1 MNLQLMDL
9 KPELRNYWLV
19 NNEVKMSIDK
29 DYEFFL
35 ENVLGLMVINAE
47 GNLVYMNRQCADY
60 IKMDQEK
67 SIGKYITEVFPPS
80 KMQKLL
86 KGDKAINTDF
96 YFHDGRMSVSTQAQ
110 LKKDGKIVGVIEYD
124 IIQDLDSLEDILNK
138 YALVLNDEMK
148 YYREQFRNLRRTK
161 YSIENIIGTSKK
173 IEDLRKQIKL
183 AATTNSTVI
192 ITGET
197 GTGKELVAHSIHNL
211 SSRKFNGFVK
221 INAANFPETLA
232 ESEFFGYED
241 GAFTGAKK
249 GGKKGKFEM
258 ANGGTIFIDEISQ
271 LPLPLQPKLLRV
283 LQEREIDR
291 LGGEK
296 SITVDVRIIAA
307 TNEELKDLVNVG
319 KFREDLFYRLNVF
332 TIEVPPL
339 RERLDDLPELVM
351 YRIEQL
357 NLEMGKS
364 IVKVE
369 ESVYHYLKKYEW
381 PGNVRE
387 LYNIVEKAMNYANG
401 DTLKLE
407 HFRPDSQNGSIDLS
421 SLSKL
426 GNPIEI
432 VKREA
437 ERKLIMHVL
446 EMFKG
451 NKTKASEYLKISR
464 PLLYQKM
471 DRLGIK

>member
-1 MNLQLMDL
+1 MDF
-9 KPELRNYWLV
+9 
-19 NNEVKMSIDK
+19 DK
-29 DYEFFL
+29 DYRFFL
-35 ENVLGLMVINAE
+35 ENILGLMVINAE

-67 SIGKYITEVFPPS
+67 SIGKYITEVFPPT
-80 KMQKLL
+80 KMLELL
-86 KGDKAINTDF
+86 TGDKTINTDF

-110 LKKDGKIVGVIEYD
+110 LRQDGKIVGVLEYD

-138 YALVLNDEMK
+138 YTLVLNDEMK
-148 YYREQFRNLRRTK
+148 YYREQFRNLQRTK
-161 YSIENIIGTSKK
+161 YSIENIIGSSKK
-173 IEDLRKQIKL
+173 TEDLRKQIEM
-183 AATTNSTVI
+183 AATSNSTVI

-211 SSRKFNGFVK
+211 SSRKFDNFVK
-221 INAANFPETLA
+221 INAANFPESLA

-258 ANGGTIFIDEISQ
+258 ADGGTLFIDEISQ
-271 LPLPLQPKLLRV
+271 LPITLQPKLLRV
-283 LQEREIDR
+283 LQEHEIDR
-291 LGGEK
+291 LGGDK
-296 SITVDVRIIAA
+296 SIPIDVRIVAA
-307 TNEELKDLVNVG
+307 TNEDLKDMIKAG
-319 KFREDLFYRLNVF
+319 RFREDLFYRLNVF
-332 TIEVPPL
+332 TIEIPPL
-339 RERLDDLPELVM
+339 RERLEDLPELIM
-351 YRIEQL
+351 YRVEQL
-357 NLEMGKS
+357 NLEMGKN

-369 ESVYHYLKKYEW
+369 DSVYPYLRKYEW

-387 LYNIVEKAMNYANG
+387 LYNIIEKAMNYAAG

-407 HFRPDSQNGSIDLS
+407 YFRPDSGNGAIDLGA
-421 SLSKL
+421 LSKL

-446 EMFKG
+446 EMFHG
-451 NKTKASEYLKISR
+451 NKSKASEYLKISR

-471 DRLGIK
+471 SRLGIK

>member
-1 MNLQLMDL
+1 MI
-9 KPELRNYWLV
+9 
-19 NNEVKMSIDK
+19 IDK

-35 ENVLGLMVINAE
+35 ENILGLMVINAE
-47 GNLVYMNRQCADY
+47 GNVVYMNRQCADY
-60 IKMDQEK
+60 IKMDQDK

-80 KMQKLL
+80 KMQNLL
-86 KGDKAINTDF
+86 TGDKAINTDF

-110 LKKDGKIVGVIEYD
+110 LKKDGKVVGVIEYD
-124 IIQDLDSLEDILNK
+124 IIQDLNSLEDILGK

-161 YSIENIIGTSKK
+161 YSIENLIGNSKK
-173 IEDLRKQIKL
+173 MHDLRKQIEM
-183 AATTNSTVI
+183 AATSNSTVI

-211 SSRKFNGFVK
+211 SSRKLSGFVK

-232 ESEFFGYED
+232 ESEFFGYDE

-249 GGKKGKFEM
+249 GGKKGKFEL
-258 ANGGTIFIDEISQ
+258 ADGGTLFIDEVSQ
-271 LPLPLQPKLLRV
+271 MPLLLQPKLLRA
-283 LQEREIDR
+283 LQEHEIDR

-296 SITVDVRIIAA
+296 SIPVNVRIIAA
-307 TNEELKDLVNVG
+307 TNEDLKELVKAG
-319 KFREDLFYRLNVF
+319 KFREDLYYRLNVF
-332 TIEVPPL
+332 TIDVPPL
-339 RERLDDLPELVM
+339 RERLEDLPELVM

-357 NLEMGKS
+357 NLEMGKN
-364 IVKVE
+364 IVKVDD
-369 ESVYHYLKKYEW
+369 SVYAYLKKYEW

-387 LYNIVEKAMNYANG
+387 LYNIVEKAMNYADG

-407 HFRPDSQNGSIDLS
+407 YFRPDSQNGAMDLV

-426 GNPIEI
+426 GTPIDI

-446 EMFKG
+446 EMYHG
-451 NKTKASEYLKISR
+451 NKTKAAEYLKISR

-471 DRLGIK
+471 SRLGIK

>member
-1 MNLQLMDL
+1 M
-9 KPELRNYWLV
+9 V
-19 NNEVKMSIDK
+19 IDK

-35 ENVLGLMVINAE
+35 ENILGLIVINSD
-47 GNLVYMNRQCADY
+47 GNLVYMNRQCAEY

-67 SIGKYITEVFPPS
+67 SIGKNITEVFPPT
-80 KMQKLL
+80 KMLELL
-86 KGDKAINTDF
+86 SGDKTINTDF

-110 LKKDGKIVGVIEYD
+110 LRKDGKVVGVLEYD
-124 IIQDLDSLEDILNK
+124 IIQDLDSLEDILSK
-138 YALVLNDEMK
+138 YAMVLNDEMK

-161 YSIENIIGTSKK
+161 YSIENLIGTSKK
-173 IEDLRKQIKL
+173 MEDLRKQIEM
-183 AATTNSTVI
+183 AATSNSTVI

-211 SSRKFNGFVK
+211 SSRKFNGFIK

-241 GAFTGAKK
+241 GTFTGAKK

-258 ANGGTIFIDEISQ
+258 ADGGTLFIDEVSQ
-271 LPLPLQPKLLRV
+271 LPLSLQPKLLRV

-296 SITVDVRIIAA
+296 SIPIDVRIIAA
-307 TNEELKDLVNVG
+307 TNEKLKDMVKAG

-332 TIEVPPL
+332 TIDVPSL
-339 RERLDDLPELVM
+339 RERLEDLPELIM

-357 NLEMGKS
+357 NLEMGKN

-369 ESVYHYLKKYEW
+369 DSVYSYLKKYEW

-387 LYNIVEKAMNYANG
+387 LYNIIEKAMNYAVG

-407 HFRPDSQNGSIDLS
+407 YFRPDSQNGAMDLGT
-421 SLSKL
+421 LSKL

-446 EMFKG
+446 EMFQD
-451 NKTKASEYLKISR
+451 NKTKASKYLKISR

-471 DRLGIK
+471 ARLGIK

>member
-1 MNLQLMDL
+1 M
-9 KPELRNYWLV
+9 V
-19 NNEVKMSIDK
+19 IDK

-35 ENVLGLMVINAE
+35 ENVLGLMVINSE

-60 IKMDQEK
+60 IKMDQDK
-67 SIGKYITEVFPPS
+67 SIGKYITEVFPPT
-80 KMQKLL
+80 KMLDLL
-86 KGDKAINTDF
+86 TGDKTVNTDF

-110 LKKDGKIVGVIEYD
+110 LRKDGEVVGVLEYD

-148 YYREQFRNLRRTK
+148 YYREEFRNLQRTK
-161 YSIENIIGTSKK
+161 YSIENILGSSKK
-173 IEDLRKQIKL
+173 MEDLRKQIKM
-183 AATTNSTVI
+183 AATSNSTVI
-192 ITGET
+192 ISGET

-221 INAANFPETLA
+221 INAANFPESLA

-258 ANGGTIFIDEISQ
+258 ADRGTLFIDEVSQ
-271 LPLPLQPKLLRV
+271 LPLTLQPKLLRV
-283 LQEREIDR
+283 LQEHEIDR
-291 LGGEK
+291 LGGDK
-296 SITVDVRIIAA
+296 SIPVDVRIVAA
-307 TNEELKDLVNVG
+307 TNEDLKEMVKAG
-319 KFREDLFYRLNVF
+319 RFREDLFYRLDVF
-332 TIEVPPL
+332 TIDLPPL
-339 RERLDDLPELVM
+339 RERLEDLPELIM

-357 NLEMGKS
+357 NLEMGKN
-364 IVKVE
+364 IVRVE
-369 ESVYHYLKKYEW
+369 DQVYQYLRKYEW

-387 LYNIVEKAMNYANG
+387 LYNIIEKAMNFASG

-407 HFRPDSQNGSIDLS
+407 FFRPDSGSGAMDLET
-421 SLSKL
+421 LSEL
-426 GNPIEI
+426 GNPIEV

-446 EMFKG
+446 AMFRG
-451 NKTKASEYLKISR
+451 NKTKSAEYLKISR

-471 DRLGIK
+471 ARLGIK

>member
-1 MNLQLMDL
+1 MI
-9 KPELRNYWLV
+9 
-19 NNEVKMSIDK
+19 IDK

-35 ENVLGLMVINAE
+35 ENILGLMVINAE
-47 GNLVYMNRQCADY
+47 GNVVYMNRQCADY

-86 KGDKAINTDF
+86 TGDKVINTDF
-96 YFHDGRMSVSTQAQ
+96 YFCDGRMSVSTQAQ
-110 LKKDGKIVGVIEYD
+110 LKKEGKIVGVIEYD
-124 IIQDLDSLEDILNK
+124 IVQDLDSLEDILSK
-138 YALVLNDEMK
+138 YAQVLNDEMK
-148 YYREQFRNLRRTK
+148 YYREQFRKFRRTK
-161 YSIENIIGTSKK
+161 YSIENLIGSSKK
-173 IEDLRKQIKL
+173 MQDLKKQIEL

-211 SSRKFNGFVK
+211 SSRKFSSFIK

-258 ANGGTIFIDEISQ
+258 ASGGTLFIDEISQ
-271 LPLPLQPKLLRV
+271 LPLVLQPKLLRA
-283 LQEREIDR
+283 LQEHEIDR

-307 TNEELKDLVNVG
+307 TNEELKDLVKAG

-332 TIEVPPL
+332 TIDVPPL

-357 NLEMGKS
+357 NPEMGKR
-364 IVKVE
+364 IVRVE
-369 ESVYHYLKKYEW
+369 DSVYTYLKKYEW

-401 DTLKLE
+401 DMLKLE
-407 HFRPDSQNGSIDLS
+407 HFRPDSQNGALDLGT
-421 SLSKL
+421 LSKL
-426 GNPIEI
+426 GNPIE
-432 VKREA
+432 
-437 ERKLIMHVL
+437 
-446 EMFKG
+446 
-451 NKTKASEYLKISR
+451 
-464 PLLYQKM
+464 
-471 DRLGIK
+471 